1 MCDDSPSYTRV
12 DELIEEAMRY
22 VREDIESELK
32 CKFLQ
37 LADRIEVSNSPD
49 KQWIV
54 KAIREIV

>member
-12 DELIEEAMRY
+12 DELIEEAIRC

-32 CKFLQ
+32 CKLLQ
-37 LADRIEVSNSPD
+37 LADRIELSNGPG

-54 KAIREIV
+54 KAIREIA